1 MTDSNDTYG
10 DGDQPPE
17 GSDDVEYAVE
27 FEDGEM
33 VMSDRDN
40 LRERLGFAS
49 DGEVYCGEWPREIME
64 SRDEDESM
72 WVGTYE
78 TTYGKHR
85 PVPIDPDTLDT
96 HMAIFGGTG
105 KGKSTLTKNILV
117 QLAMGGAGFCFIDP
131 KSGGDIFELL
141 QMLPKER
148 LDDVVWI
155 DPSAHDRERVTG
167 LNFLE
172 PRVDAGDPEDPEL
185 RQEVEAITE
194 NLKGVLKGGDFWG
207 PRMNRVLNNIV
218 RAMALSD
225 TDYTLLDMYYILNDE
240 ERREAFATSVEN
252 EGFDVLAEY
261 SRQIA
266 EELEDSDLDAL
277 IGRLQTWVENSITR
291 EIVSHEQSSVSIS
304 EAVREG
310 KIILVKNDIQSDTA
324 QKAIATAITSRIWTA
339 IQSRADNTKP
349 HERDRF
355 YLMVDEADDVL
366 TEEMDIDKILTKARA
381 LDLSLGLISQY
392 PSQLGDDIQDA
403 IFANV
408 TTLLAMA
415 VTEQQDARTIMSQFP
430 KYDKTDLMNL
440 DKFRAWT
447 TIEVDNERRGPFVCE
462 TFADYPPRHTEEEA
476 EQAIEESL
484 SKYGVP
490 RKNTATMLDE
500 LNIPGE
506 TTADHVTEEE
516 KLADV
521 ARAVSISQEASSG
534 DNNNASLER
543 VKDVHEKLGAYGD
556 YEFAELLEANP
567 DLFERTRRDGDLYVG
582 LTEAGEQL
590 SQKQD
595 SGSAGSGGKLKHRD
609 LLTQSREALAS
620 LGVALEIPEQGG
632 DDDLADGVGHVFT
645 EQHRDVVE
653 ALQAGRDID
662 TKMHIEA
669 ETSTLQTRPAQTLE
683 NLRQAMEEERQCIFA
698 VPEDEDDPEK
708 WAQKVEE
715 LLDAP
720 YAGSDAG
727 GNRRYYRSS
736 TPVEAARGIAVR
748 PADGRAAWW
757 EDGEELVLEG
767 QDGKEYIRC
776 DSLTGLKEDA
786 QAFPAYVSEKD
797 GQYVVYKENK
807 EVGRYKTKEELND
820 DWTSINEPFIAAE
833 RLPSPP
839 RDKDYAVLII
849 PDDEEESVQW
859 YQEGE
864 RIPLLDLDSTHIS
877 PEDPHD
883 GDEGEGNQ
891 EENRDDNDEDSDDD
905 DDEGNVFA
913 STDF

>member
-10 DGDQPPE
+10 DID
-17 GSDDVEYAVE
+17 DNDVEYAVD

-49 DGEVYCGEWPREIME
+49 DGEVYTGKWPRELME
-64 SRDEDESM
+64 SRDGDEPM

-141 QMLPKER
+141 QMLPEER

-172 PRVDAGDPEDPEL
+172 PRVDADDPENPEL

-277 IGRLQTWVENSITR
+277 IGRLQSWVENSITR

-339 IQSRADNTKP
+339 IQSRADDTKP

-430 KYDKTDLMNL
+430 EYDKTDLMNL

-447 TIEVDNERRGPFVCE
+447 TIEVGNERRGPFVTE
-462 TFADYPPRHTEEEA
+462 TFADYPPRQTQEEA
-476 EQAIEESL
+476 EAAIDQSL
-484 SKYGVP
+484 ERYGVP
-490 RKNTATMLDE
+490 RKNTGEMLDE

-506 TTADHVTEEE
+506 TTADHVEEEE

-521 ARAVSISQEASSG
+521 ARAVSISQEAG
-534 DNNNASLER
+534 GNNDASLER

-567 DLFERTRRDGDLYVG
+567 DLFERTRRDGDIHVG
-582 LTEAGEQL
+582 LTDQGEQL

-620 LGVALEIPEQGG
+620 IGIALEIPEQGG
-632 DDDLADGVGHVFT
+632 DEDLADGVGHVFT
-645 EQHRDVVE
+645 EEHRDVLE
-653 ALQAGRDID
+653 TLQAGRDID
-662 TKMHIEA
+662 TKIHVEA

-683 NLRQAMEEERQCIFA
+683 NLRQAMEAGRQCVFS
-698 VPEDEDDPEK
+698 VPEGEDNPER

-736 TPVEAARGIAVR
+736 TPLEAPRGVAVR
-748 PADGRAAWW
+748 PADEANAARAVWW
-757 EDGEELVLEG
+757 EDGDQLVLEG

-776 DSLTGLKEDA
+776 DSLTKLKEDA
-786 QAFPAYVSEKD
+786 QAFPAYVSQND
-797 GQYVVYKENK
+797 GGQYVVYKENK
-807 EVGRYKTKEELND
+807 EVAWYDTKEDLND

-839 RDKDYAVLII
+839 RDKDYAVIII
-849 PDDEEESVQW
+849 PDDEEEPAQW
-859 YQEGE
+859 YQERE
-864 RIPLLDLDSTHIS
+864 RISLLDLDSTS
-877 PEDPHD
+877 EETYDDEEEDD
-883 GDEGEGNQ
+883 SDNEGGDE
-891 EENRDDNDEDSDDD
+891 DDDSDD

>member
-1 MTDSNDTYG
+1 MTEPNATDDN
-10 DGDQPPE
+10 
-17 GSDDVEYAVE
+17 DDVEYAVE
-27 FEDGEM
+27 FDDGEM
-33 VMSDRDN
+33 VMSDRDE
-40 LRERLGFAS
+40 LRERLAFAS
-49 DGEVYCGEWPREIME
+49 SGGVFAGEWPRTMME
-64 SRDEDESM
+64 SRDGDEPL
-72 WVGTYE
+72 WVGTFE

-85 PVPIDPDTLDT
+85 PVPIDPTTLDT

-117 QLAMGGAGFCFIDP
+117 QLAMDGSGFCFIDP
-131 KSGGDIFELL
+131 KSGGDIYELL
-141 QMLPKER
+141 RMLPDER

-155 DPSAHDRERVTG
+155 DPSAHDRDRVTG

-172 PRVDAGDPEDPEL
+172 PRVDADDPDDPKL
-185 RQEVEAITE
+185 RQEVEAITD

-218 RAMALSD
+218 RAMALSE

-240 ERREAFATSVEN
+240 DRREAFADAVEN

-291 EIVSHEQSSVSIS
+291 EIVSHEESSVSIA

-324 QKAIATAITSRIWTA
+324 QKAIATAITRRIWTA
-339 IQSRADNTKP
+339 IQRRAQDTRP
-349 HERDRF
+349 DERERF

-366 TEEMDIDKILTKARA
+366 TEEMEVDKILTKARA

-392 PSQLGDDIQDA
+392 PSQLGDSIQDA

-430 KYDKTDLMNL
+430 EYDKTDLMNL

-447 TIEVDNERRGPFVCE
+447 TIEVNNERRGPFVTE
-462 TFADYPPRHTEEEA
+462 TFADYPPRQTEEEA
-476 EQAIEESL
+476 EAAIEQSL
-484 SKYGVP
+484 SQYGVP
-490 RKNTATMLDE
+490 RKTTGEMLDE
-500 LNIPGE
+500 LNIPSE
-506 TTADHVTEEE
+506 TTADHITEEE

-521 ARAVSISQEASSG
+521 ARAIWISREATSG
-534 DNNNASLER
+534 GENNVALDR

-556 YEFAELLEANP
+556 YQFAELLEANP
-567 DLFERTRRDGDLYVG
+567 DLYERTRRDGDLYVG

-595 SGSAGSGGKLKHRD
+595 SGSAGSGGKLDHRD

-620 LGVALEIPEQGG
+620 IGIALEIPEQGG

-645 EQHRDVVE
+645 TEHRDVVE

-662 TKMHIEA
+662 APLHVEA

-683 NLRQAMEEERQCIFA
+683 NLRQAMEAGRQCVFV
-698 VPEDEDDPEK
+698 VPEAEDDSEK
-708 WAQKVEE
+708 WARKVEE

-720 YAGSDAG
+720 YAATDAE

-736 TPVEAARGIAVR
+736 TPLEAPRGVAVR
-748 PADGRAAWW
+748 PADGTTALWW
-757 EDGEELVLEG
+757 EDGDELVLEG
-767 QDGKEYIRC
+767 QDGREYIRY
-776 DSLTGLKEDA
+776 DSLTELKEDA
-786 QAFPAYVSEKD
+786 QAFPAYVSEND

-807 EVGRYKTKEELND
+807 EVAWYDTKEDLND
-820 DWTSINEPFIAAE
+820 DWTSINEPFIAEE
-833 RLPSPP
+833 RLPHPP
-839 RDKDYAVLII
+839 RDEDYAVLIV
-849 PDDEEESVQW
+849 PDDETEPTQW
-859 YQEGE
+859 YQQGD
-864 RIPLLDLDSTHIS
+864 RIALSDLHSTS
-877 PEDPHD
+877 EESQSDA
-883 GDEGEGNQ
+883 EQ
-891 EENRDDNDEDSDDD
+891 EEDSDNDAEDDD
-905 DDEGNVFA
+905 DDDDDSDGNVFA